1 MIILL
6 FYTTLQ
12 NDFIELEKLDY
23 DVIDS
28 AKVRLLNRSLP
39 QELRWVNVFQYNNDW
54 SKCCSY
60 VKNII
65 PEIIFSNL
73 KGWNLPGNNTCK
85 VVFNLEN
92 NISKKKNIKK
102 SKRNFNRKRRNSR
115 SNYCGIRGYY
125 AKECWN
131 KKEDINKT
139 KKKYIY
145 KEFYIKT
152 DNNTKHSII
161 K

>member
-54 SKCCSY
+54 SKYCSY

-73 KGWNLPGNNTCK
+73 KG
-85 VVFNLEN
+85 
-92 NISKKKNIKK
+92 
-102 SKRNFNRKRRNSR
+102 
-115 SNYCGIRGYY
+115 
-125 AKECWN
+125 
-131 KKEDINKT
+131 
-139 KKKYIY
+139 
-145 KEFYIKT
+145 
-152 DNNTKHSII
+152 
-161 K
+161 